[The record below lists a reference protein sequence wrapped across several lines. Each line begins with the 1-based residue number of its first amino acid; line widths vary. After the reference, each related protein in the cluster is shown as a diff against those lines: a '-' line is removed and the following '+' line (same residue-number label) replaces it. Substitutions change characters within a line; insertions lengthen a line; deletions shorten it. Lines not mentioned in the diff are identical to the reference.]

1 MGRELARMTDEVG
14 QERRDGHGRGR
25 GREQG
30 EHVRVVASGDRRVR
44 ERQDVGQRIQR
55 EYSARN
61 KNVDTDDSCY
71 SIFGSYL
78 TDEKMN
84 VKNVHFSETNSQ
96 VGNTVVCLDMSG
108 SQSGSLS
115 GKVVTVADILTK
127 PLRYERYGRSTDE
140 TMPDK
145 EKKAER
151 SRRKAELEGD
161 RQHRDVSHGAQGGR
175 VVGSTASRSSD
186 RPRSVRKGTQPNKGR
201 ERNPTKEGNATQQS
215 KGTKPNSKARE
226 RNPRTKQ
233 GNETQEQNKGTRPE
247 DRRGTDPKNGRGTDP
262 KTGDRDDQP
271 GPVGGDDGAAVAI
284 IRAHSGE
291 VGRCL
296 DIPAQLR
303 LSGRE
308 TLTRL
313 RMSGSVSET
322 PDERERRMSV
332 TPGVCRHLERV
343 ILLGTGSYVSAPG
356 LN

>member
-145 EKKAER
+145 EKQAER

-201 ERNPTKEGNATQQS
+201 ERNPTKQGNETQQQS
-215 KGTKPNSKARE
+215 EGTKPKNKARE

-233 GNETQEQNKGTRPE
+233 GNETRRQKGHRPE
-247 DRRGTDPKNGRGTDP
+247 ERKGHRPKDRRPRRPARARRRRRRGGGRHHQGPLWRSGAMFGHPGSTAVEREGDTDP
-262 KTGDRDDQP
+262 
-271 GPVGGDDGAAVAI
+271 
-284 IRAHSGE
+284 
-291 VGRCL
+291 
-296 DIPAQLR
+296 AQN
-303 LSGRE
+303 
-308 TLTRL
+308 
-313 RMSGSVSET
+313 
-322 PDERERRMSV
+322 ERECEKRRTSV
-332 TPGVCRHLERV
+332 NAG
-343 ILLGTGSYVSAPG
+343 
-356 LN
+356 

>member
-1 MGRELARMTDEVG
+1 MHEGHVYVYEPRRARRSSGSSATYYSVVRANTRRFEEFDDNDVTG
-14 QERRDGHGRGR
+14 TVVRRDGHGRGR

-108 SQSGSLS
+108 SQSSSLS

-127 PLRYERYGRSTDE
+127 PLRYERYGRSTKE

-151 SRRKAELEGD
+151 SRRKAGRRPAASRCEPRSSRRPSRREYGVEVE
-161 RQHRDVSHGAQGGR
+161 RQTAVCAQGNA
-175 VVGSTASRSSD
+175 TQQ
-186 RPRSVRKGTQPNKGR
+186 RKGTQPNKAR
-201 ERNPTKEGNATQQS
+201 ERNPTAKRGNETQEQS
-215 KGTKPNSKARE
+215 KGTKPKNKTRE
-226 RNPRTKQ
+226 R
-233 GNETQEQNKGTRPE
+233 
-247 DRRGTDPKNGRGTDP
+247 DP
-262 KTGDRDDQP
+262 KTEGAPTRRTEGAPTQRPETATTSQGPSEETAGRRSPSSGPTLEKWGDVWTSRP
-271 GPVGGDDGAAVAI
+271 NCG
-284 IRAHSGE
+284 
-291 VGRCL
+291 
-296 DIPAQLR
+296 
-303 LSGRE
+303 
-308 TLTRL
+308 
-313 RMSGSVSET
+313 
-322 PDERERRMSV
+322 
-332 TPGVCRHLERV
+332 
-343 ILLGTGSYVSAPG
+343 
-356 LN
+356 